1 MKKMEF
7 VFQRKIYERML
18 QWKQEEQG
26 QTALMIEG
34 VRRVGKSTLAEMF
47 AKNEYR
53 SYILIDFN
61 KASKETRSL
70 FDDLSSLDFIFLR
83 LQAQYGVQLYE
94 RQSVIV
100 FDEVQKCPA
109 ARQAIKYLVEDG
121 RYDYIETGS
130 LISIRRNTKD
140 ITIPSEEERVQ
151 LHPMDFEE
159 FRWAVGDKALMPLL
173 TQFYEKKV
181 PHSEALLGG
190 LEQD

>member
-1 MKKMEF
+1 
-7 VFQRKIYERML
+7 ML

-26 QTALMIEG
+26 QTALLIEG
-34 VRRVGKSTLAEMF
+34 VMRVGKSTLAEMF

-61 KASKETRSL
+61 KASRESKSL

-109 ARQAIKYLVEDG
+109 ARQAIKYLEPRLD
-121 RYDYIETGS
+121 
-130 LISIRRNTKD
+130 IRFPTRRKQKRRG
-140 ITIPSEEERVQ
+140 P
-151 LHPMDFEE
+151 
-159 FRWAVGDKALMPLL
+159 VGYFGQRK
-173 TQFYEKKV
+173 
-181 PHSEALLGG
+181 H
-190 LEQD
+190 

>member
-18 QWKQEEQG
+18 QWKQVEQG
-26 QTALMIEG
+26 QTALLIEG

-61 KASKETRSL
+61 KASKETKSL

-100 FDEVQKCPA
+100 FDEVQKCPT
-109 ARQAIKYLVEDG
+109 AR
-121 RYDYIETGS
+121 
-130 LISIRRNTKD
+130 
-140 ITIPSEEERVQ
+140 
-151 LHPMDFEE
+151 
-159 FRWAVGDKALMPLL
+159 
-173 TQFYEKKV
+173 
-181 PHSEALLGG
+181 
-190 LEQD
+190 